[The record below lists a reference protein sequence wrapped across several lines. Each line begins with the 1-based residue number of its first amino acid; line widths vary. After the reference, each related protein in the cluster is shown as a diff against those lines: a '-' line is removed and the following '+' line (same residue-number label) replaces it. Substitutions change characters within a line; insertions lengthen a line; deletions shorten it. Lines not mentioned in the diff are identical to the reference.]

1 MSSFNLKKYKFAET
15 NPELLKSE
23 WWIGHIPF
31 AFELVRRL
39 RPRTIVELG
48 SYSGSSLA
56 AFCQAVETVGLDAR
70 CYGIDLW
77 EGDIHM
83 GKFDEGIFKEI
94 SHYMSSRYSDICI
107 LMKQEFNKA
116 VDFFDD
122 RSIDLLHIDGTHTYE
137 AVSNDYYTWLPK
149 ISDRG
154 VILFHDT
161 NVTYETIGEAV
172 RHFGVRDFFD
182 FIKDRH
188 PHFEFR
194 HCYGLGVLLV
204 GNNLP
209 DEITELLKDAQ
220 HPEFFDYFEQLGRKV
235 SLAFE
240 NQRRFERDNSCKTKS
255 FSRIRIPKDFIKK
268 LIKRTV
274 FRNRNEF

>member
-1 MSSFNLKKYKFAET
+1 MSFNPEKYKFAKIT
-15 NPELLKSE
+15 PEFLKSP

-31 AFELVRRL
+31 AFEIVRRL
-39 RPRTIVELG
+39 RPQTIVELG

-56 AFCQAVETVGLDAR
+56 AFCQGVEAVGLNTK
-70 CYGIDLW
+70 CFGIDLW
-77 EGDIHM
+77 KGDIHM
-83 GKFDEGIFKEI
+83 GEFDESVYQGITN
-94 SHYMSSRYSDICI
+94 YMSRRYPDICI
-107 LMKQEFNKA
+107 LIRQEFNDA

-122 RSIDLLHIDGTHTYE
+122 KSIDLLHIDGTHTYE

-161 NVTYETIGEAV
+161 NATYETIGVAA
-172 RHFGVRDFFD
+172 RNFGVRDFFD

-188 PHFEFR
+188 PHFEFS

-209 DEITELLKDAQ
+209 DEVSELVKDAN
-220 HPEFFDYFEQLGRKV
+220 HPEFLDYFAQLGKKI

-240 NQRRFERDNSCKTKS
+240 NQKKS
-255 FSRIRIPKDFIKK
+255 WKYDLRKARKSSRIKTQIYGLVKKWVHKIKCS
-268 LIKRTV
+268 II
-274 FRNRNEF
+274 